1 MKKVSELAMFTL
13 FFQPFGAGVCGGCL
27 LFLRYCPLTG
37 EDSGMKIEYQDY
49 GSVANIVV
57 TSTVFEFRR
66 HNRAI
71 DVASPTE

>member
-13 FFQPFGAGVCGGCL
+13 FFQPFGAGVRRCL

-57 TSTVFEFRR
+57 TSTL
-66 HNRAI
+66 
-71 DVASPTE
+71 

>member
-13 FFQPFGAGVCGGCL
+13 FFSSLSGLGFGGCL

-57 TSTVFEFRR
+57 SWCL
-66 HNRAI
+66 NSA
-71 DVASPTE
+71 AQPGG